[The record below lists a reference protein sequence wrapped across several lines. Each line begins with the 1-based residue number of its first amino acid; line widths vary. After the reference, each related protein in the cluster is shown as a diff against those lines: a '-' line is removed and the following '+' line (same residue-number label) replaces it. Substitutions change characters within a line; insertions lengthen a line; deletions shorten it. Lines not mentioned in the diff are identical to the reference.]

1 MPDNSKPIAGWECY
15 KPSEAA
21 PWNRQRVVHL
31 HRRAAFAATWA
42 EIERDMADGPAAAVD
57 RLLSGKARAQAAP
70 PDFDSMARI
79 IGDAACASNDAVR
92 LKAWWLYRML
102 LSPDPLGERL
112 TLVWHNHFA
121 TSNRKV
127 QDIVYMREQ
136 NDLLRKHALAPFG
149 ELLSAVVKHP
159 AMLVWL
165 DADSNRAGHANEN
178 LAREMMELF
187 TLGIGHYTEA
197 DVQAAARAF
206 TGWCVADKAYSFVST
221 RHDDH
226 ELTLLGHRGKLTGDD
241 LLAILIEHP
250 GTARRL
256 AWRICTMFFGEGAVS
271 DAALNTLAAESHA
284 RKLDIRWA
292 VETVLRSQQFYAPE
306 NLRTRIL
313 GPVEF
318 IVGCLHALEQCQP
331 PPSTVLL
338 AEWTTRMGQDLFN
351 PPNVGGWPEG
361 RSWLS
366 SRAAIARANF
376 ATALVEGS
384 LWNSNR
390 KPDLRRLVE
399 RNRRSAGMEQSIEW
413 FAELI
418 CGEPSPS
425 AVSAAL
431 AATKGKSEQDK
442 LPAALTALLSNPEAQ
457 LG

>member
-1 MPDNSKPIAGWECY
+1 MADNSKPIAGWERY

-31 HRRAAFAATWA
+31 HRRAAFAASWA
-42 EIERDMADGPAAAVD
+42 DIERDVADGPAAAVD
-57 RLLSGKARAQAAP
+57 RLLAGKARLQAAP
-70 PDFDSMARI
+70 ADFESMARI

-112 TLVWHNHFA
+112 TLLWHNHFA

-127 QDIVYMREQ
+127 QDLVFTREQ
-136 NDLLRKHALAPFG
+136 NELLRKHALAPFG

-187 TLGIGHYTEA
+187 TLGIGHYTES
-197 DVQAAARAF
+197 DVQAAARAL
-206 TGWCVADKAYSFVST
+206 TGWSVADKAYSFVST
-221 RHDDH
+221 RHDDR
-226 ELTLLGHRGKLTGDD
+226 ELTLLGHRGRLTGDD

-250 GTARRL
+250 ATARRV
-256 AWRICTMFFGEGAVS
+256 AWRVCTMFFGEGAVS
-271 DAALNTLAAESHA
+271 DAALDALSAELHA

-331 PPSTVLL
+331 PPNTVLL
-338 AEWTTRMGQDLFN
+338 AEWTTRMGQDLFY

-366 SRAAIARANF
+366 SRAVIARANF
-376 ATALVEGS
+376 ATALVEGT
-384 LWNSNR
+384 LWNSDH

-399 RNRRSAGMEQSIEW
+399 RNRKAADLEQSVEW
-413 FAELI
+413 LAELI
-418 CGEPSPS
+418 YGQPVPS
-425 AVSAAL
+425 AVGAAL
-431 AATKGKSEQDK
+431 AAAHVKDEKEK
-442 LPAALTALLSNPEAQ
+442 LPAALVALLSSPEAQ
-457 LG
+457 LA